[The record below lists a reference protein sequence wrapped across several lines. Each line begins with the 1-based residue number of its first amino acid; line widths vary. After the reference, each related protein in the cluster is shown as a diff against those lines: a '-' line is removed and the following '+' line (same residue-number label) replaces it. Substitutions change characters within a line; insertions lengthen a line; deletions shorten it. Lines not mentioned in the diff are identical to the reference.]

1 MNNFNDG
8 APRNPKQWINLGKNL
23 VPLFEGTPIIK
34 AWQTETLKLSDFK
47 GVFQYGLR
55 LDEDTDFDIDNHFIK
70 RFVGKYL
77 KTCGARFGRK
87 SNPSS
92 HYLFS
97 GSSEYKIFTVPKEL
111 EPHFKQFEHGTTLC
125 EIRSGHKHYTIVPDS
140 ISMRL
145 KTEYVEWEN
154 FSGIKEYPG
163 DLESDIGKIALSGA
177 LSILYAPKGSRDSYC
192 TAIAGVLSNHTK
204 WNEDEINEFVYN
216 LAVLSGDHEPNKR
229 MSKGTHMKNTKGNKL
244 GMPTIAEIIGCSV
257 QTISK
262 LFSWVGVM
270 DSGSLFTDLK
280 VFNTDP
286 TYWQIKYKNRWLTI
300 YDSSHLLSY
309 TKMSIHILEKCYE
322 MPPVIKPKD
331 WKIIM
336 IDLLR
341 NKEIIKVDASQSY
354 YGQIGAII
362 NDYLGR
368 EQNFKIIDDDGYGYI
383 GVGYQVGTKSYLKS
397 SWGLWYN
404 GEDNHLY
411 FRLESIVRK
420 VKDARL
426 QFEMRK
432 LTLYLREEYNAEPIK
447 LSIDGKD
454 YRVWKVPRDQV
465 EHRTSKLKVVSLE
478 YKTSDMYE
486 RDSETKHIHRKAH
499 EKRERKRME
508 GVRDERMQKLQS
520 GNDEIP
526 F

>member
-8 APRNPKQWINLGKNL
+8 APRNPKQWINLGRNL
-23 VPLFEGTPIIK
+23 VPLYEGVPIVK
-34 AWQTETLKLSDFK
+34 DWQNKKIALVYFK
-47 GVFQYGLR
+47 GVFQYALR
-55 LDEDTDFDIDNHFIK
+55 LDEDTDFDIDNHFLK
-70 RFVGKYL
+70 RFAGKYL
-77 KTCGARFGRK
+77 KTCGAVFGRK

-92 HYLFS
+92 HYLFC
-97 GSSEYKIFTVPKEL
+97 GSREYKIFTVPKEL
-111 EPHFKQFEHGTTLC
+111 EPRFKHFEHGSTLC
-125 EIRSGHKHYTIVPDS
+125 EIRSGHNRFTIVPDS
-140 ISMRL
+140 ISMKS
-145 KTEYVEWEN
+145 KTEYVQWEN

-177 LSILYAPKGSRDSYC
+177 LSILYAPEGSRDSYC

-244 GMPTIAEIIGCSV
+244 GMPTIAEIVGCSV

-262 LFSWVGVM
+262 LFAWVGVK
-270 DSGSLFTDLK
+270 DSGSLFTELK

-286 TYWQIKYKNRWLTI
+286 TYWKIKYKDKWITI
-300 YDSSHLLSY
+300 YDSSHLYSY
-309 TKMSIHILEKCYE
+309 MKMSIHILEKCYE
-322 MPPVIKPKD
+322 MPPIINPKN
-331 WKIIM
+331 WRIIM
-336 IDLLR
+336 NDLLK
-341 NKEIIKVDASQSY
+341 NVEVIKVDASNSY

-368 EQNFKIIDDDGYGYI
+368 EENFKIINDGSNYI
-383 GVGYQVGTKSYLKS
+383 GVGSQVGTKAYLKS

-432 LTLYLREEYNAEPIK
+432 LTLYLREQYNAEPIK

-465 EHRTSKLKVVSLE
+465 EHRTSKLKVVSYE
-478 YKTSDMYE
+478 HEKSDMYD
-486 RDSETKHIHRKAH
+486 RDSEKKYIHGKAF
-499 EKRERKRME
+499 EKRERKRLQE
-508 GVRDERMQKLQS
+508 FEDEKMQKFQND
-520 GNDEIP
+520 NDEIP